1 LEKISGQYAESCV
14 ATRSNKQTRR
24 ESHELSSTKV
34 ANRRK
39 EQDEEFTIVNKAIFW
54 YAQSETTK
62 HLLLIHPFPAG

>member
-1 LEKISGQYAESCV
+1 
-14 ATRSNKQTRR
+14 
-24 ESHELSSTKV
+24 V

-62 HLLLIHPFPAG
+62 HLLLIHPFPAGWLFSY